1 LSQTFF
7 PKIVELAKLNLNQSK
22 TLSFMYRINFL
33 SSSII
38 FISLLLFGEI
48 ILMFMFGEA
57 FIKSNYILYILSF
70 NIILISIGG
79 VYSKVLYSNNLEK
92 RLFIKIIFGLIINI
106 SLNIFLIRYYGVY
119 GAAVA
124 TALALFIVEIIYD
137 FFDKKLRKF
146 HVFKLKSI
154 LLINHK

>member
-1 LSQTFF
+1 
-7 PKIVELAKLNLNQSK
+7 
-22 TLSFMYRINFL
+22 
-33 SSSII
+33 
-38 FISLLLFGEI
+38 
-48 ILMFMFGEA
+48 MFGEA